1 MSFLRRIPI
10 RSLSNRVRSYSYCN
24 CKYDSDK
31 HTLSPFFAS
40 LLVGGL
46 FNLMIFNRMNM
57 DIQYQY
63 NEFEKVKADL
73 KEIKSILNKK

>member
-1 MSFLRRIPI
+1 
-10 RSLSNRVRSYSYCN
+10 
-24 CKYDSDK
+24 
-31 HTLSPFFAS
+31 
-40 LLVGGL
+40 
-46 FNLMIFNRMNM
+46 MIFNRMNM